1 MASPRGQTAVKA
13 TKDARARETYQT
25 RLVNV
30 LANGMGRG
38 NWVVEWF
45 AAILFFEIWVLLRLG
60 CVSRARTDGIE
71 GEHPARPTGSRGT
84 SIDTSKSIRRFHTYI
99 RYSSKRE
106 LAQLPTMSLR
116 LHEILLE
123 SRRSTV
129 RLLEPRLSKVKDID
143 DVLNGTLF
151 ASKLLYKTENVIAQ
165 QSFSRVET
173 VKVKGGLFRSFHRR
187 VQAFDPDAVS
197 GFFPRRKLFALKSYT
212 GVRKYPENSG
222 TLDPLGFYQ
231 AQINGFFLEAYV
243 LLSLDHPNIIKVA
256 DVFIIDDLPC
266 IVLELCQGGSLLDDV
281 MQWGVMDGIRSRV
294 VLEQLCNAV
303 AYLHSLDIVHGDIKL
318 ENVMF
323 KDVGSAGSLKL
334 VDFGSVE
341 IQGSDAAGQ
350 SDNVTT
356 CFGGTLPYQAPEIL
370 SGSQSHPTK
379 ASECWSVGILMY
391 VLLAGEFPFS
401 GDTAEEILLSIHQDG
416 HAVVDS
422 ISTDPSL
429 ERLIKR
435 LLQIP
440 PID

>member
-1 MASPRGQTAVKA
+1 
-13 TKDARARETYQT
+13 
-25 RLVNV
+25 
-30 LANGMGRG
+30 
-38 NWVVEWF
+38 
-45 AAILFFEIWVLLRLG
+45 
-60 CVSRARTDGIE
+60 
-71 GEHPARPTGSRGT
+71 
-84 SIDTSKSIRRFHTYI
+84 
-99 RYSSKRE
+99 
-106 LAQLPTMSLR
+106 
-116 LHEILLE
+116 
-123 SRRSTV
+123 
-129 RLLEPRLSKVKDID
+129 
-143 DVLNGTLF
+143 
-151 ASKLLYKTENVIAQ
+151 
-165 QSFSRVET
+165 
-173 VKVKGGLFRSFHRR
+173 
-187 VQAFDPDAVS
+187 
-197 GFFPRRKLFALKSYT
+197 
-212 GVRKYPENSG
+212 
-222 TLDPLGFYQ
+222 
-231 AQINGFFLEAYV
+231 
-243 LLSLDHPNIIKVA
+243 
-256 DVFIIDDLPC
+256 
-266 IVLELCQGGSLLDDV
+266 
-281 MQWGVMDGIRSRV
+281 
-294 VLEQLCNAV
+294 
-303 AYLHSLDIVHGDIKL
+303 
-318 ENVMF
+318 MF